1 VKTEYALRYLLLRH
15 LKRRDRLVPSAQFL
29 EVARSLQVSVD
40 RDGFVVTWSAG
51 ATPHVRRFDRNAF
64 TFYARGDRERGSAD
78 ADLRTDND
86 RLAEDFADEVF
97 GSTTRPQRAVRPESP
112 EAFPTLEWIDAVVF
126 ASAQAT
132 LGGLGWMS
140 GLALLALRAGDLFR
154 GGHLI
159 GAFALLLLALVGP
172 PVAAMFG
179 AVVGAALQAIDP
191 NPQRRAARVGAC
203 VAALVAA
210 GVRLGTEPAALHL
223 DAWLVP
229 LVALVIAV
237 ATVRSLYAGHFQVL
251 PLILPFYCLG
261 LYIDGNVI
269 GAVLGIGLL
278 LVSTAL
284 LALAHRFAPVQRER
298 ALTPNG

>member
-1 VKTEYALRYLLLRH
+1 
-15 LKRRDRLVPSAQFL
+15 
-29 EVARSLQVSVD
+29 
-40 RDGFVVTWSAG
+40 
-51 ATPHVRRFDRNAF
+51 
-64 TFYARGDRERGSAD
+64 
-78 ADLRTDND
+78 
-86 RLAEDFADEVF
+86 
-97 GSTTRPQRAVRPESP
+97 
-112 EAFPTLEWIDAVVF
+112 
-126 ASAQAT
+126 
-132 LGGLGWMS
+132 
-140 GLALLALRAGDLFR
+140 
-154 GGHLI
+154 
-159 GAFALLLLALVGP
+159 
-172 PVAAMFG
+172 
-179 AVVGAALQAIDP
+179 
-191 NPQRRAARVGAC
+191 

>member
-15 LKRRDRLVPSAQFL
+15 LKRRERLVPPEQFL
-29 EVARSLQVSVD
+29 EVTRSLQVSVD
-40 RDGFVVTWSAG
+40 RDAFVVTWSAR
-51 ATPHVRRFDRNAF
+51 ATPHVRRFARTAF
-64 TFYARGDRERGSAD
+64 TFYARGDRERGSHD

-86 RLAEDFADEVF
+86 LLAEEFADEVF
-97 GSTTRPQRAVRPESP
+97 GSTTRPPAVPRESP

-126 ASAQAT
+126 ATAQAT
-132 LGGLGWMS
+132 LGGLGWVN
-140 GLALLALRAGDLFR
+140 GLAVLAIRAGDLFR

-159 GAFALLLLALVGP
+159 GTFALLLLALVGP
-172 PVAAMFG
+172 PVAALFG
-179 AVVGAALQAIDP
+179 AVVGAALQVIDP

-203 VAALVAA
+203 LVALVAA
-210 GVRLGTEPAALHL
+210 GARLGTEPAVLHL
-223 DAWLVP
+223 EPWLAPMV
-229 LVALVIAV
+229 VLVIAV
-237 ATVRSLYAGHFQVL
+237 VTIRSLYAGHFQVL

-261 LYIDGNVI
+261 LYIDGYVM

-278 LVSTAL
+278 LVSTVL